1 MGSESDVEEKSWRG
15 YEDRFSSFES
25 PKKGPSFI
33 GIAGQGPS
41 VSIVYTLPAVKLLTV
56 FR

>member
-41 VSIVYTLPAVKLLTV
+41 VSIVYTLPTVK
-56 FR
+56 R